1 MHDLSLV
8 GVGGGRAIRD
18 RGASL
23 VSEGLLSWASWRRRQ
38 RGKDLVPGGKVP
50 RGRVKRVRSG
60 NNFLTYLR
68 LHLLGATNC
77 ETSRNSSLPIV
88 LWRRMEGN
96 GGGVGVG
103 SGGVFSRGTGFLV
116 SRSTDRDLGK
126 LGELGS
132 VLPRPI
138 LGRFSSDRDRDRSS
152 IIPPFSALSPLLPP
166 PSLS

>member
-1 MHDLSLV
+1 
-8 GVGGGRAIRD
+8 
-18 RGASL
+18 
-23 VSEGLLSWASWRRRQ
+23 
-38 RGKDLVPGGKVP
+38 
-50 RGRVKRVRSG
+50 
-60 NNFLTYLR
+60 
-68 LHLLGATNC
+68 
-77 ETSRNSSLPIV
+77 
-88 LWRRMEGN
+88 MEGN

-152 IIPPFSALSPLLPP
+152 IIPLSPLFLLPTF
-166 PSLS
+166 LIVELKFN